1 MTGERIRALRTQLGL
16 SQVQLAELLA
26 VSNVTVS
33 RWERDRAQ
41 PHAGTIDRLLRLER
55 EGTPATAVRPGFAQH
70 GNLPAA
76 LSPLIGRQRDH
87 LRLDEALRRSRLVTL
102 VGPAGAGKTS
112 LALAVARQV
121 QPEWPDGAWFVDLAA
136 VTEPD
141 GVLAAVARA
150 LGLREE
156 GPAPLGE
163 RLRETMQ
170 QRTALLLLL
179 DNCEHVVPVVATL
192 VRDLLRLP
200 GESRILATSRMPLA
214 VAGEAVVTLGPLA
227 QADAEAL
234 FRQRAR
240 EHQPALAL
248 PLDGPTERAVADIC
262 RRLDGLP
269 LAIELAAARAR
280 VLSVPQIA
288 SRLDQRFALLQT
300 APGGVERQRT
310 LQAAIAWSYDLLRP
324 DTAALFRRL
333 GVFAGWSD
341 LAAVEHVADAPLAL
355 DGLDDLIRQSMVVV
369 DHDGL
374 PAQARYRLLES
385 LAEFARNQ
393 LRAGDEF
400 AAVARR
406 HAVYFC
412 ERVQHLSRG
421 LRGARQA
428 ALLTALDSDY
438 DNLLAALDW
447 LITHGE
453 AARACELAAD
463 LGPYWQ
469 LRGRYNQGLSL
480 LARVLAQPESQAA
493 PGHARA
499 LRQYGTL
506 QYLTGDLAAADATLT
521 EAVALGRLAG
531 DERELAHALDLLG
544 LVHAGRR
551 AFAAAQAAHS
561 EARDLAQA
569 HGDRAQAALS
579 TMYLGQL
586 MNVRGGNSAAERA
599 YREAWSLVQGSGDL
613 TAEAIILSNLGE
625 VAARLGRYER
635 ALGYYRRARDILQ
648 TLGFSDR
655 LTATGTNTAEVLLI
669 LGDSASAV
677 PLSEDAVAQF
687 RLLGNRANLA
697 AAIYVQAAAWAA
709 VGRLAEALAAGR
721 ESLAIYHQ
729 LDDWIDSADAIELIA
744 RILLVGG
751 QAETAARL
759 LGGVE
764 RLHEEDA
771 FARYPLFD
779 IAATQADLQRRLG
792 AAQRAACRE
801 EGREMSRQALVA
813 EALLVGDV
821 VDGAPLF
828 VLVRHHP
835 EAGLRGKDAL
845 TPRQVEVLRLVA
857 NGLSNREIGAELGIS
872 GRTVDR
878 HLTAIFAV
886 LDVDRRS
893 SAVARATALGLL
905 MGDPV

>member
-1 MTGERIRALRTQLGL
+1 MTDAMTGERIRALRKHLGL

-26 VSNVTVS
+26 VSNVTVN

-41 PHAGTIDRLLRLER
+41 PHAGTVDRLLRLER
-55 EGTPATAVRPGFAQH
+55 EGVPAAAGRPAPAQR

-76 LSPLIGRQRDH
+76 LGPLIGRQRDH
-87 LRLDEALRRSRLVTL
+87 LRLEEALRRSRLVTL
-102 VGPAGAGKTS
+102 VGTAGAGKTS

-121 QPEWPDGAWFVDLAA
+121 QPEWPDGVWFVDLAA
-136 VTEPD
+136 VAEPD
-141 GVLAAVARA
+141 GVSAAVARA

-156 GPAPLGE
+156 GATPLDE
-163 RLRETMQ
+163 RLREAMR
-170 QRTALLLLL
+170 QRTTLLLL
-179 DNCEHVVPVVATL
+179 DNCEHVSPAVSAL
-192 VRDLLRLP
+192 VRDLLGSP
-200 GESRILATSRMPLA
+200 GASRMLATSRMPLA
-214 VAGEAVVTLGPLA
+214 VAGETVVTLGPLA
-227 QADAEAL
+227 QADAATL
-234 FRQRAR
+234 FRQRAQ
-240 EHQPALAL
+240 EHQPELAL
-248 PLDGPTERAVADIC
+248 PLDASTEQAVADIC

-300 APGGVERQRT
+300 AHGVVERQRT

-324 DTAALFRRL
+324 EAAALFRRL

-341 LAAVEHVADAPLAL
+341 LAAVEHVADTPLAL
-355 DGLDDLIRQSMVVV
+355 DVLDDLIRQSLVVV
-369 DHDGL
+369 DHGGA
-374 PAQARYRLLES
+374 PGQARYRLLES
-385 LAEFARNQ
+385 LAEFARSQ

-400 AAVARR
+400 AAAAQR
-406 HAVYFC
+406 HAAYFC
-412 ERVQHLSRG
+412 ERAQQLSRG

-428 ALLTALDSDY
+428 HLLTALDRDY

-447 LITHGE
+447 LLTHGE
-453 AARACELAAD
+453 SARACELAAD

-469 LRGRYNQGLSL
+469 LRGRYHQGLGL
-480 LARVLAQPESQAA
+480 LGRALAQPESPTA
-493 PGHARA
+493 PGYACA
-499 LRQYGTL
+499 LRQYATL
-506 QYLTGDLAAADATLT
+506 QYLTGDLVAASATVAAA
-521 EAVALGRLAG
+521 VARGRLAG

-551 AFAAAQAAHS
+551 AFAEAQAAHS

-599 YREAWSLVQGSGDL
+599 YREAWSLVQGSRDL
-613 TAEAIILSNLGE
+613 AAEAIILSNLGE

-635 ALGYYRRARDILQ
+635 ALGYYRRAREILQ

-669 LGDSASAV
+669 LGDSATAV

-729 LDDWIDSADAIELIA
+729 LDDWIDSADAMELIA
-744 RILLVGG
+744 RILLAGG
-751 QAETAARL
+751 EAETAARL

-779 IAATQADLQRRLG
+779 IA
-792 AAQRAACRE
+792 
-801 EGREMSRQALVA
+801 
-813 EALLVGDV
+813 
-821 VDGAPLF
+821 
-828 VLVRHHP
+828 
-835 EAGLRGKDAL
+835 
-845 TPRQVEVLRLVA
+845 
-857 NGLSNREIGAELGIS
+857 
-872 GRTVDR
+872 
-878 HLTAIFAV
+878 
-886 LDVDRRS
+886 
-893 SAVARATALGLL
+893 
-905 MGDPV
+905 